1 MRAHNSPLAAAFN
14 TARPAAADYADSP
27 NVKICRHAD
36 SAGRLFACAG
46 ASRNRAG
53 SGKLSANNRKE
64 AMMSDYRDPNDPLMR
79 NTAYEPAA
87 GRTGT
92 VWGWIAAAVFLVII
106 LGIAFGVGHEPNRF
120 ASNEAVPP
128 PVTHPS
134 PLAPPAATTNP
145 ARPMAPGLAPAPAP
159 VAPVAPTQQ

>member
-53 SGKLSANNRKE
+53 CGKLSANNRKE
-64 AMMSDYRDPNDPLMR
+64 AMMSDDRDPNNPLMR
-79 NTAYEPAA
+79 NTAYEP
-87 GRTGT
+87 GRRPHRHR
-92 VWGWIAAAVFLVII
+92 
-106 LGIAFGVGHEPNRF
+106 LGLDRGRRVPGDHTWHRLWRRTRAEPVRF
-120 ASNEAVPP
+120 E
-128 PVTHPS
+128 
-134 PLAPPAATTNP
+134 
-145 ARPMAPGLAPAPAP
+145 
-159 VAPVAPTQQ
+159 

>member
-14 TARPAAADYADSP
+14 TARPAAADYEDSP
-27 NVKICRHAD
+27 NVKICRHANP
-36 SAGRLFACAG
+36 AGRLFACAG
-46 ASRNRAG
+46 ATGNCAG
-53 SGKLSANNRKE
+53 RGKLSANNCKE
-64 AMMSDYRDPNDPLMR
+64 AMMSDYRDPNDTLMR

-92 VWGWIAAAVFLVII
+92 VWGWIAAAVFLVIV

-128 PVTHPS
+128 PLTHPS

-145 ARPMAPGLAPAPAP
+145 ARPMAPGLAPAP
-159 VAPVAPTQQ
+159 VAPTQQ